1 MSPDVVTGDEAAL
14 AGLANLLVV
23 LADNKYYLGRHLSEW
38 SVGAPVLESAVAAAA
53 IAQQHMGQAR
63 ILYPL
68 LEDLDAPFAGGP
80 PEGTGRGRVYRV
92 TFLDHPFPTWPH
104 AVAALGIIDPALN
117 VLLRSLEATRH
128 EGLARRLARM
138 LEEERVQTQF
148 SHGRIRELV
157 RFPDGR
163 RLLQDLVDRLLP
175 EMLCWFGPPGEE
187 GVEALIA
194 EGLLS
199 EDNETMRATYL
210 ERVVPVLEEVG
221 IEHGTRRRDGT
232 WEFGELPWDRW
243 NRLQR
248 RLDA

>member
-1 MSPDVVTGDEAAL
+1 MSSEVVAADETAPG
-14 AGLANLLVV
+14 GLANLLVV

-68 LEDLDAPFAGGP
+68 LEDLDAPIAAGP
-80 PEGTGRGRVYRV
+80 PEESGRERPYRV
-92 TFLDHPFPTWPH
+92 TFLDGPFPSWPH

-138 LEEERVQTQF
+138 LEEEHVQTRF

-163 RLLQDLVDRLLP
+163 RLLQ
-175 EMLCWFGPPGEE
+175 
-187 GVEALIA
+187 
-194 EGLLS
+194 
-199 EDNETMRATYL
+199 
-210 ERVVPVLEEVG
+210 
-221 IEHGTRRRDGT
+221 
-232 WEFGELPWDRW
+232 
-243 NRLQR
+243 
-248 RLDA
+248 